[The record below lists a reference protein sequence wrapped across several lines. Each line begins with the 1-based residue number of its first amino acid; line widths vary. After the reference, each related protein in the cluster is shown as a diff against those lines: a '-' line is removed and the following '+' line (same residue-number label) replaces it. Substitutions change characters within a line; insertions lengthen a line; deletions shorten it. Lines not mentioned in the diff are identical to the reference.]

1 MSESAIIEERRGQG
15 SGQQL
20 QHAQSD
26 SESGASHAAENAEG
40 SADGLKLDSVMR
52 IPVTVQ
58 IVLGSTTMPIS
69 ELMKLSRGAIVA
81 LDARVGEPVDV
92 VVNGRVVARGEL
104 VVLDDDDTRF
114 GISLTEVVGAKAEK
128 ANG

>member
-1 MSESAIIEERRGQG
+1 MSENAVIEERRGQG
-15 SGQQL
+15 
-20 QHAQSD
+20 AREIEAPSD
-26 SESGASHAAENAEG
+26 AKPGAADAAENA
-40 SADGLKLDSVMR
+40 DGVKLASVMR

-58 IVLGSTTMPIS
+58 IVLGTTTMPIS

-104 VVLDDDDTRF
+104 VILDDDDTRF
-114 GISLTEVVGAKAEK
+114 GISLTEVVGTPTED
-128 ANG
+128 NG